1 MKKLM
6 FTFVAIVGFSF
17 TSSAQCGEQATQV
30 CGECYSIQIPWTGS
44 LLVDSLNAYL
54 TGGTMLRKPNQDE
67 LLLIAA
73 SAC

>member
-30 CGECYSIQIPWTGS
+30 CGEC
-44 LLVDSLNAYL
+44 
-54 TGGTMLRKPNQDE
+54 
-67 LLLIAA
+67 
-73 SAC
+73 